1 MSTYFKAYIP
11 LEGQDQ
17 DAPPIA
23 NDKFLVVCDG
33 LGGDGS
39 SRHIIESE
47 KQPHENKSAYIG
59 SRKLSEIC
67 VEFFKENYEELLS
80 TSDIKNCIERLKEK
94 INNDLTEHLT
104 KHPKVDDSK
113 GGMVFPATLAAV
125 VYKEDDEYVNATVI
139 WAGDSRVYMLTE
151 ENSLQQLSRDDVV
164 GEFDAC
170 FGKDCRMSNCISQD
184 EPFYINYASYKLPK
198 HCVIFACSDGCFDF
212 TKSPMHFEMEILKA
226 LFDAKKFESD
236 DLKLSFETVFKNM
249 NSGDDCTLSGVVF
262 NYSLADIK
270 GFIRNR
276 VKPLTSLI
284 TDFKNA
290 EQIYEKTTNEK
301 RMEIR
306 TLSSENKKLNQE
318 IASQQRALLLA
329 AFKEEI
335 NSKDELHKDKN
346 LLNLS
351 LLLKTSYK
359 PYADYLSELKLFSER
374 VKNNQQLIQDYKV
387 VYERLRTSVDSAERE
402 KRLKERKERWG
413 RNPIY
418 NAGQYAGQFIS
429 SFGSKTIFPQ
439 TAEPSSIKRSE
450 CIMYIEELE
459 RLLGCIKLN
468 VEGNAVPATSEQLQN
483 LSNNVIKALQE
494 INASIMQNSLFDE
507 KQKANILSE
516 DELNKKVMPTVIKNG
531 VTQYRDYIDEQVYA
545 DMFRLFEEYKS
556 IEVLVSK
563 INSAEEKE
571 KTFEE
576 KIRDF
581 ETGFLKVH
589 MFKITEFLMN
599 FDSVNSFI
607 PALSQYQANLEKLN
621 SIQDD
626 LNSGKDSQRKIWFK
640 YKGNYEFY
648 KTCSCGG
655 EV

>member
-1 MSTYFKAYIP
+1 MSTYFNAYIP
-11 LEGQDQ
+11 LVGQDQ

-23 NDKFLVVCDG
+23 NNKFLVVCDG

-39 SRHIIESE
+39 ARHIMDLEG
-47 KQPHENKSAYIG
+47 QGQKSAFLG

-67 VEFFKENYEELLS
+67 SEFFEENYESLLS
-80 TSDIKNCIERLKEK
+80 TDVKRCIESLKIK
-94 INNDLTEHLT
+94 ICEDFTAYLT
-104 KHPKVDDSK
+104 KYPKTEDSK
-113 GGMVFPATLAAV
+113 GGMVFPTTLAAV
-125 VYKEDDEYVNATVI
+125 VYKEDDECVNATVI

-184 EPFYINYASYKLPK
+184 EPFFINYASYKLPK

-262 NYSLADIK
+262 NYSLDDIK

-276 VKPLTSLI
+276 VKPLTSLM

-290 EQIYEKTTNEK
+290 EQAYEKATNE
-301 RMEIR
+301 RRTEIR
-306 TLSSENKKLNQE
+306 TLTSENKKLNQE
-318 IASQQRALLLA
+318 IASQQRTLLLA
-329 AFKEEI
+329 TFKEEI
-335 NSKDELHKDKN
+335 NGKDELHKDKK
-346 LLNLS
+346 LVNLS

-359 PYADYLSELKLFSER
+359 PYADYLSELQLFSER
-374 VKNNQQLIQDYKV
+374 VKNNQQLIQDYKA

-402 KRLKERKERWG
+402 KRLKEQKEKWG

-418 NAGQYAGQFIS
+418 TAGQYAGQFIS
-429 SFGSKTIFPQ
+429 SLSSKTIIPQ
-439 TAEPSSIKRSE
+439 TAEPSSIKKSE

-459 RLLGCIKLN
+459 RLLGCIKQN
-468 VEGNAVPATSEQLQN
+468 VEGNAAPAISEQLQN
-483 LSNNVIKALQE
+483 LSNNVIRTLQE
-494 INASIMQNSLFDE
+494 INASTMQNSLFDE

-516 DELNKKVMPTVIKNG
+516 DELNKKVMPAVIKNG
-531 VTQYRDYIDEQVYA
+531 VAQYRGYIDEQVYA

-556 IEVLVSK
+556 IEDLVSK
-563 INSAEEKE
+563 INPTEEKE

-576 KIRDF
+576 KVRDF
-581 ETGFLKVH
+581 ETTFLKVH
-589 MFKITEFLMN
+589 MFKVTEFLMN
-599 FDSVNSFI
+599 FDGVNSFV

-626 LNSGKDSQRKIWFK
+626 LNTGKDSQKQIWLK
-640 YKGNYEFY
+640 YKDNYEFY